1 MKKKLKILVMIG
13 LFKKAIVLS
22 MLVLSSSLI
31 GQIDRSMPEPGP
43 APEIEFKEP
52 FTTKLSNNLTL
63 MVVVNDK
70 LPTASATLII
80 DNPPI
85 LEGDKS
91 GVKDLVTSNMGKGNK
106 FQSKDEFIEEKD
118 FMGSFISYNSS
129 GGSISSLSRYFER
142 TMTMFAQGAL
152 YPVFSDEEFEKEKT
166 KLTEALKIDEKNA
179 ASIARRVENIV
190 AFKQGH
196 PRSEYTTEA
205 SVSSIGI
212 TDIENFYKNYFKPN
226 NAYLVVI
233 GDVNLEETIS
243 LSKELFE
250 NWEYSTELENM
261 FGEGSVNDFV
271 DPDVSAKTTIHIV
284 DVPNSTNVEISFQNV
299 IDRKTSD
306 TDYFSGTVANRVLGA
321 GPESRLF
328 TVIREEKGYAYGAY
342 SGLPTSSK
350 SKTKFVGRTTVRSEV
365 ADSAI
370 VEMHNQLK
378 IMRDRP
384 ITDEELSNVK
394 SGYFGEF
401 AMSIEN
407 PITIANQALSIRSE
421 NLPEDFYKTFLSNLN
436 KVSKDDVIE
445 SSKKFFLI
453 DNAQIVVTGK
463 INEIIDNLENI
474 YLDDDKI
481 DVVYHD
487 EFGNITEKPDYSV
500 DENVSVE
507 SIVTNYID
515 LIGGKDKLEKV
526 ESIEIKGNANLNMQ
540 GQSFVLEFYSLKNN
554 QNQSLST
561 VTAGGMVVQKSVF
574 NKYQGYNEVNGQ
586 RMPLTDSEL
595 EQAIINSALFSEL
608 NYDFSA
614 IELIG
619 TSNVDDQKVY
629 EIKITDNKTE
639 YYSIESGLKLKEV
652 ETTEVEGNVISVET
666 TIKEYEEVDGIMI
679 PSEINQITPGLPIPG
694 GITINFNTIKLNV
707 KTSDSDFN

>member
-1 MKKKLKILVMIG
+1 MKKNLKILVMIG
-13 LFKKAIVLS
+13 LCKKLIVLS

-31 GQIDRSMPEPGP
+31 GQIDRSMPEAGP

-52 FTTKLSNNLTL
+52 YTTKLSNNLTL

-152 YPVFSDEEFEKEKT
+152 YPIFSDEEFEKEKT

-190 AFKQGH
+190 AYKKDH

-205 SVSSIGI
+205 SVSNINI
-212 TDIENFYKNYFKPN
+212 TDIDNFYKSYFKPN

-233 GDVNLEETIS
+233 GDVNLEGTIP
-243 LSKELFE
+243 LSKKLFE
-250 NWEYSTELENM
+250 DWKYSNELDKM
-261 FGEGSVNDFV
+261 FGEGSINDFEE
-271 DPDVSAKTTIHIV
+271 PEVSDKTTIHIV
-284 DVPNSTNVEISFQNV
+284 DVPNATNVEISFQNI

-306 TDYFSGTVANRVLGA
+306 SDYFSGTVANRVLGA

-328 TVIREEKGYAYGAY
+328 SVIREEKGFAYGAY

-350 SKTKFVGRTTVRSEV
+350 TKTKFVARTTVRTEV

-370 VEMHNQLK
+370 VEMHNQLR
-378 IMRDRP
+378 IMRDNP

-436 KVSKDDVIE
+436 TVSKDDVMQ

-463 INEIIDNLENI
+463 INDILDNLESI
-474 YLDDDKI
+474 YLDENKI
-481 DVVYHD
+481 DVIYYD
-487 EFGNITEKPDYSV
+487 AFGEVIEKPDYSV
-500 DENVSVE
+500 DASVSVE
-507 SIVTNYID
+507 NIINKYID
-515 LIGGKDKLEKV
+515 LIGGKNKLEKV

-554 QNQSLST
+554 QNQSLAT
-561 VTAGGMVVQKSVF
+561 VTAGGMVVQRSVF

-586 RMPLTDSEL
+586 RIPLADAEL

-608 NYDFSA
+608 NYDFST
-614 IELIG
+614 IELVG
-619 TSNVDDQKVY
+619 TAVVDDQKAY

-639 YYSIESGLKLKEV
+639 YYSIESGLKIKEV
-652 ETTEVEGNVISVET
+652 EIQEIEGNQLSIET
-666 TIKEYEEVDGIMI
+666 TIKEYEEVEGILV
-679 PSEINQITPGLPIPG
+679 PNEINQVTPTLPIPG
-694 GITINFNTIKLNV
+694 GITIKFNNIKLNV

>member
-1 MKKKLKILVMIG
+1 MKNKLNKLVMIG
-13 LFKKAIVLS
+13 LYKKVVVLFI
-22 MLVLSSSLI
+22 LALSSSLS
-31 GQIDRSMPEPGP
+31 GQVDRSIPEAGP
-43 APEIEFKEP
+43 APVIEFKEP

-63 MVVVNDK
+63 MIVVNDK

-85 LEGDKS
+85 LESDKS
-91 GVKDLVTSNMGKGNK
+91 GMKSLVTSNMGKGNK

-129 GGSISSLSRYFER
+129 GGSFSSLSRYFER

-152 YPVFSDEEFEKEKT
+152 YPIFSDEEFVKEKT

-190 AFKQGH
+190 AYKKGH
-196 PRSEYTTEA
+196 PRSEYVTEA
-205 SVSSIGI
+205 SVASIEM
-212 TDIENFYKNYFKPN
+212 TDIDNFYKSYFKPN

-233 GDVNLEETIS
+233 GDVNMDKTIS

-250 NWEYSTELENM
+250 GWQYSNELDKM

-271 DPDVSAKTTIHIV
+271 DPEISEKTTIHVV
-284 DVPNSTNVEISFQNV
+284 DVPNSANVEISFQNI

-306 TDYFSGTVANRVLGA
+306 ADYFSGTVANRVLGA

-328 TVIREEKGYAYGAY
+328 SVIREEKGYAYGAY

-350 SKTKFVGRTTVRSEV
+350 SKTKFQARTTVRTEV

-378 IMRDRP
+378 IMRDDP

-394 SGYFGEF
+394 SGYFGSF
-401 AMSIEN
+401 AMSMEESS
-407 PITIANQALSIRSE
+407 TIANQALSIRSE
-421 NLPEDFYKTFLSNLN
+421 NLPTDFYKTFLSNLN
-436 KVSKDDVIE
+436 KVSKDDVMD

-463 INEIIDNLENI
+463 INDIIENLENI
-474 YLDDDKI
+474 YLDNNKI
-481 DVVYHD
+481 DVIYHD
-487 EFGNITEKPDYSV
+487 EFGNITQRPDYSV
-500 DENVSVE
+500 SDDVTTE
-507 SIVTNYID
+507 SIINNYLD
-515 LIGGKDKLEKV
+515 LIGGKDKLEEV

-540 GQSFVLEFYSLKNN
+540 GQSLVLEFYSLKNN
-554 QNQSLST
+554 QNQSLAT

-586 RMPLTDSEL
+586 KMPITDTEL
-595 EQAIINSALFSEL
+595 EQAIINSALFTEL
-608 NYDFSA
+608 NYDYSTM
-614 IELIG
+614 ELIG
-619 TSNVDDQKVY
+619 TSIVNEKKAYEVKV
-629 EIKITDNKTE
+629 TDNKTE
-639 YYSIESGLKLKEV
+639 YYSIESGLKVKEV
-652 ETTEVEGNVISVET
+652 ETSEVEGNQMSVET
-666 TIKEYEEVDGIMI
+666 TINEYEEVDGILI
-679 PSEINQITPGLPIPG
+679 PSEINLVTPGMPIPG
-694 GITINFNTIKLNV
+694 GITIKFGTINLNI

>member
-1 MKKKLKILVMIG
+1 MKKNLKILVMIG
-13 LFKKAIVLS
+13 LCKKLIVLS

-31 GQIDRSMPEPGP
+31 GQIDRSMPEAGP

-52 FTTKLSNNLTL
+52 YTTKLSNNLTL

-152 YPVFSDEEFEKEKT
+152 YPIFSDEEFEKEKT

-190 AFKQGH
+190 AYKKDH

-205 SVSSIGI
+205 SVSNINI
-212 TDIENFYKNYFKPN
+212 TDIDNFYKSYFKPN

-233 GDVNLEETIS
+233 GDVNLEGTIA
-243 LSKELFE
+243 LSKKLFE
-250 NWEYSTELENM
+250 DWKYSNELDKM
-261 FGEGSVNDFV
+261 FGEGSINDFEE
-271 DPDVSAKTTIHIV
+271 PEVSDKTTIHIV
-284 DVPNSTNVEISFQNV
+284 DVPNATNVEISFQNI

-306 TDYFSGTVANRVLGA
+306 SDYFSGTVANRVLGA

-328 TVIREEKGYAYGAY
+328 SVIREEKGFAYGAY

-350 SKTKFVGRTTVRSEV
+350 TKTKFVARTTVRTEV

-370 VEMHNQLK
+370 VEMHNQLR
-378 IMRDRP
+378 IMRDNP

-436 KVSKDDVIE
+436 TVSKDDVMQ

-463 INEIIDNLENI
+463 INDILDNLESI
-474 YLDDDKI
+474 YLDENKI
-481 DVVYHD
+481 DVIYYD
-487 EFGNITEKPDYSV
+487 AFGEVIEKPDYSV
-500 DENVSVE
+500 DASVSVE
-507 SIVTNYID
+507 NIINKYID

-554 QNQSLST
+554 QNQSLAT
-561 VTAGGMVVQKSVF
+561 VTAGGMVVQRSVF

-586 RMPLTDSEL
+586 RIPLAAAEL

-608 NYDFSA
+608 NYDFST
-614 IELIG
+614 IELVG
-619 TSNVDDQKVY
+619 TAVVDDQKAY

-639 YYSIESGLKLKEV
+639 YYSIESGLKIKEV
-652 ETTEVEGNVISVET
+652 EIQEIEGNQLSIET
-666 TIKEYEEVDGIMI
+666 TIKEYEEVEGILV
-679 PSEINQITPGLPIPG
+679 PNEINQVTPTLPIPG
-694 GITINFNTIKLNV
+694 GITIKFNNIKLNV

>member
-1 MKKKLKILVMIG
+1 MKKNLKILVMIG
-13 LFKKAIVLS
+13 LCKKVIVLS
-22 MLVLSSSLI
+22 MLVFSSSLI
-31 GQIDRSMPEPGP
+31 GQIDRSMPEAGP

-52 FTTKLSNNLTL
+52 YTTKLSNNLTL

-118 FMGSFISYNSS
+118 FMGSFISYNSG

-152 YPVFSDEEFEKEKT
+152 YPVFSDEEFKKEKT

-190 AFKQGH
+190 AYKKDH

-205 SVSSIGI
+205 SVSSINI
-212 TDIENFYKNYFKPN
+212 SDIENYYKSYFKPN
-226 NAYLVVI
+226 NGYLVVI
-233 GDVNLEETIS
+233 GDVNLEQTIA
-243 LSKELFE
+243 LTKKLFE
-250 NWEYSTELENM
+250 DWKYSNELDKK
-261 FGEGSVNDFV
+261 FGQGSINDFV
-271 DPDVSAKTTIHIV
+271 DPEISENTTIHVV
-284 DVPNSTNVEISFQNV
+284 DVPNSANVEISFQNI

-306 TDYFSGTVANRVLGA
+306 ADYFSGTVANRVLGA

-328 TVIREEKGYAYGAY
+328 SVIREEKGYAYGAY

-350 SKTKFVGRTTVRSEV
+350 SKTKFQARTTVRTEV
-365 ADSAI
+365 ADSSI

-378 IMRDRP
+378 IMRDNP

-421 NLPEDFYKTFLSNLN
+421 NLPADFYKTFLSNLN
-436 KVSKDDVIE
+436 KVSKNDVID

-453 DNAQIVVTGK
+453 NNAQIVVTGK
-463 INEIIDNLENI
+463 VSGILENLENI
-474 YLDDDKI
+474 YLDGEKV

-487 EFGNITEKPDYSV
+487 AYGSIIDKPDYSV
-500 DENVSVE
+500 SDDVTAESVI
-507 SIVTNYID
+507 SNYIKS
-515 LIGGKDKLEKV
+515 IGGAEKLNSIS
-526 ESIEIKGNANLNMQ
+526 SIEVKATANLQ
-540 GQSFVLEFYSLKNN
+540 GTVLEMYSLKNN
-554 QNQSLST
+554 QNQSLMT
-561 VTAGGMVVQKSVF
+561 MTAMGMTLVKSVF

-586 RMPLTDSEL
+586 RVPLTDEEL

-608 NYDFSA
+608 NFDFET

-619 TSNVDDQKVY
+619 TSFVNDEKAY
-629 EIKITDNKTE
+629 EIKITDNKSVF
-639 YYSIESGLKLKEV
+639 YSAETGLKLKEF
-652 ETTEVEGNVISVET
+652 ESQEIDGNLITGEVFY
-666 TIKEYEEVDGIMI
+666 KEYEEVDGILI
-679 PSEINQITPGLPIPG
+679 PSEINQVSASIPVPG
-694 GITINFNTIKLNV
+694 GLTFKTSVIKLNV